1 MRLNMYIRNPKVIGM
16 TSIYFS
22 AAWSSKR
29 LILQAGESIH
39 TADWD
44 NKKYQPKQNARNA
57 MLTGRLNKL
66 GQKIRDDHDAL
77 IQEYGLDGF
86 TPEMLKDRVLCKR
99 KKMPSTPAT
108 KKEKDVRIVDFIQRF
123 IDDTNTGIRLS
134 TKKTAIKKQSAK
146 PYGNV
151 KKAFTEFEHEMGKK
165 LFLRNV
171 DQDLLDEFELY
182 LIHGKNLAINT
193 RGKYMQMLLVVLK
206 YAEKKK
212 LLSRDI
218 LLDLKIVVAT
228 EESDSIY
235 LNKKELE
242 AFGEYTNPNKPYLEF
257 IRDMFLIGA
266 YSALRHSDFSRLT
279 EKNFFEK
286 RIRTIQRKVSKNV
299 VITIHPMAKNVID
312 KYKNGFPYECPK
324 VPQVFNEQIRQVA
337 KDIKCLDVD
346 VDKRITKGTEEVIIS
361 KKKWEWVSSHVCRR
375 SFCTNEFLAG
385 MNVELIMAMSGH
397 TSYKSFKAYI
407 KASLEEKAD
416 VVERIWEERY
426 KHLKVEEQP

>member
-1 MRLNMYIRNPKVIGM
+1 MRINTYIRNPSTVGI

-22 AAWSSKR
+22 VVWCSKR

-44 NKKYQPKQNARNA
+44 NKKYQVKQKATTA
-57 MLTGRLNKL
+57 MLKGRLNKME
-66 GQKIRDDHDAL
+66 QKIRDEFEQL
-77 IQEYGLDGF
+77 IKEYGLDSF
-86 TPEMLKDRVLCKR
+86 TPKMLKDRVLGKR
-99 KKMPSTPAT
+99 KIAIKAE
-108 KKEKDVRIVDFIQRF
+108 KKQPEIRIVDFIQRF
-123 IDDTNTGIRLS
+123 IDDTKNGIRLS

-146 PYGNV
+146 PYGNI
-151 KKAFTEFEHEMGKK
+151 KKAFAEFETEVGKK
-165 LFLRNV
+165 LHFRNV

-182 LIHGKNLAINT
+182 LIHDKKLATNT

-206 YAEKKK
+206 YAEKRK
-212 LLSRDI
+212 LLARDT
-218 LLDLKIVVAT
+218 LLNLKIVVAT

-235 LNKKELE
+235 LNEKELE
-242 AFGEYTNPNKPYLEF
+242 AFGEYKNPENPYLEF
-257 IRDMFLIGA
+257 IRDMFLIGS

-286 RIRTIQRKVSKNV
+286 RIRTIQQKIGKKA
-299 VITIHPMAKNVID
+299 VITIHPMAKKVIS
-312 KYKNGFPYECPK
+312 KYKNGFPYACPTI
-324 VPQVFNEQIRQVA
+324 PHEFNEQIRLVA
-337 KDIKCLDVD
+337 KEIKCLDMEI
-346 VDKRITKGTEEVIIS
+346 DKIMTKGTEKVTIT
-361 KKKWEWVSSHVCRR
+361 KKKYEWISSHVCRR

-416 VVERIWEERY
+416 AVERIWEERY
-426 KHLKVEEQP
+426 KHLRDEEQP